1 MANEIY
7 LKKFSSKK
15 ELFASSYESIL
26 IDIQQSILQNN
37 QCSVLLSGGSTPESL
52 YKLLA
57 ENKELFSQ
65 VQWGLVDERF
75 VETSSEFSNEKMI
88 RKSLGNEAKIT
99 GMVSDISNYST
110 NLNEINEWY
119 KSFIDRTDLTILGMG
134 TDGHFASLFPGD
146 ESSEKILNSN
156 EKAVFN
162 TNAPSFPKQRITCS
176 FQMILDSKSIYLII
190 TGQTK
195 KDLLSTTELNLP
207 IHKLLVKRNDIKIY
221 YAD

>member
-7 LKKFSSKK
+7 IREFSSKK
-15 ELFASSYESIL
+15 ELFASCSESIL
-26 IDIQQSILQNN
+26 IDIQKSFLQNN
-37 QCSVLLSGGSTPESL
+37 KCSVLLSGGSTPEPL
-52 YKLLA
+52 YKL
-57 ENKELFSQ
+57 FSEKKDLITQ

-88 RKSLGNEAKIT
+88 REALGIDTKII
-99 GMVSDISNYST
+99 GMVSNSSNYSI
-110 NLNEINEWY
+110 NLNETNERY
-119 KSFIDRTDLTILGMG
+119 KSFVDRTDITILGMG

-146 ESSEKILNSN
+146 ESSQKILDSN

-176 FQMILDSKSIYLII
+176 LQMILDSNSLYLII

-207 IHKLLVKRNDIKIY
+207 IHKLLAKRNDLKIY

>member
-1 MANEIY
+1 MANKIHIEE
-7 LKKFSSKK
+7 FSSKK
-15 ELFASSYESIL
+15 ELFESCSESIL

-37 QCSVLLSGGSTPESL
+37 HCSVLLSGGSTPEPL

-75 VETSSEFSNEKMI
+75 VENSSEFSNEKMI
-88 RKSLGNEAKIT
+88 REALGNEAKIT
-99 GMVSDISNYST
+99 GMVTDISNYSK

-119 KSFIDRTDLTILGMG
+119 KSFIDRTDITILGMG

-146 ESSEKILNSN
+146 ESSEKILNLD

-176 FQMILDSKSIYLII
+176 FQMLLDSKSIYLII

-195 KDLLSTTELNLP
+195 KDILSTSKRNLP
-207 IHKLLVKRNDIKIY
+207 IHKLLAKRNDIKIY